1 MDQISVTSTLE
12 RIQELIDKN
21 SGDTGRLNHIIDF
34 INNEKPLYKTDRI
47 YLENKLNHQV
57 IITPKKI
64 IPEEDSSS
72 KKIKKLLKMGKGDPG
87 RLEHILIMLEKD
99 KKLYNSD
106 KQYLVNNFGI
116 SIIES
121 QKIENNVKIE
131 KNNEL
136 KEKIKV
142 VMPKNWKAEKR
153 NQNYKKYLKK

>member
-1 MDQISVTSTLE
+1 
-12 RIQELIDKN
+12 
-21 SGDTGRLNHIIDF
+21 
-34 INNEKPLYKTDRI
+34 
-47 YLENKLNHQV
+47 
-57 IITPKKI
+57 
-64 IPEEDSSS
+64 
-72 KKIKKLLKMGKGDPG
+72 MGKGDPG

-153 NQNYKKYLKK
+153 NQNYKKYLKKQKKKKKK